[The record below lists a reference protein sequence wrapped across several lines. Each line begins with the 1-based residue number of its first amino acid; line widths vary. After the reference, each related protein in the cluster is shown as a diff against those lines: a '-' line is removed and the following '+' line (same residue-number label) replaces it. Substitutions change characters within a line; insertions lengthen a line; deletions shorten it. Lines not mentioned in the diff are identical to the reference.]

1 MKQQKQKPKQSTP
14 IRLRSLLSGMYS
26 ILADYGPDLVFMALL
41 AFLTPWLHA
50 RVSLPEIFP
59 VTGQVFRYTTVI
71 LAGVEVI
78 LLYFYVRMAMYRHN
92 KSDSELPFPAV
103 ISFLR
108 IFSIFPAVMPLI
120 NEAEILCFVILGLW
134 LLGHLAY
141 ANIFIGGAI
150 KNDLYAPDWLFH
162 IVQLILFASMFC
174 LATSSYI
181 LLHDMGGLTWQHLT
195 ERPFD
200 IWPFLLLVSMLYLPT
215 RLFEFIQES
224 MVDRDGRQFL
234 FHALKL
240 FFIWILLVA
249 EIGTLDP
256 KVLDTALEHAKN
268 PEVVTKLDLANS
280 DLTNFKEIAR
290 FTELK
295 ALNLRANQLTQIPE
309 EIFTLQNLRDITLT
323 DNLISRVPQS
333 IKKLKNLESLALNSN
348 KFAAFPHEILELPN
362 LKILYLSDNKL
373 RELPPQIGRLK
384 LLEKL
389 IIAENQLQNLP
400 LELLELPLREVNAEK
415 NEFVYLDPKFR
426 KKFSRRQ
433 GWYW

>member
-1 MKQQKQKPKQSTP
+1 MKKQKQKPEQSTSV
-14 IRLRSLLSGMYS
+14 RLRAFVPGLYS
-26 ILADYGPDLVFMALL
+26 MLADYGPDLVFMALL

-59 VTGQVFRYTTVI
+59 MTGRVFRYTTVI

-78 LLYFYVRMAMYRHN
+78 LLYFYVRMAMHRQHMYN
-92 KSDSELPFPAV
+92 SELPFPAV

-108 IFSIFPAVMPLI
+108 IFSIFPVAMPLI
-120 NEAEILCFVILGLW
+120 NEAEILCLIVIAFW
-134 LLGHLAY
+134 ILGHLAY
-141 ANIFIGGAI
+141 ANIFIGGVITRKLDAPSW
-150 KNDLYAPDWLFH
+150 LYRL
-162 IVQLILFASMFC
+162 VQVILFASMFC
-174 LATSSYI
+174 MATSSYI
-181 LLHDMGGLTWQHLT
+181 FMHDMGGLTWQHLT

-234 FHALKL
+234 FHTLRL
-240 FFIWILLVA
+240 FVIWLLLVA

-280 DLTNFKEIAR
+280 DLTHLKEIAR
-290 FTELK
+290 FTELRT
-295 ALNLRANQLTQIPE
+295 LNLRANQLTQFPE
-309 EIFTLQNLRDITLT
+309 EILGIENLRELTLT
-323 DNLISRVPQS
+323 DNLIRRVPQD
-333 IKKLKNLESLALNSN
+333 IGKLKNLESLALNSN
-348 KFAAFPHEILELPN
+348 KFTVFPHEILELPN
-362 LKILYLSDNKL
+362 LKILYLSENQL
-373 RELPPQIGRLK
+373 RELPAQIVRLK
-384 LLEKL
+384 RLQKL
-389 IIAENQLQNLP
+389 IIGENQLQSLP

-415 NEFVYLDPKFR
+415 NEFAYLDPKFR
-426 KKFSRRQ
+426 KKFSQRQ